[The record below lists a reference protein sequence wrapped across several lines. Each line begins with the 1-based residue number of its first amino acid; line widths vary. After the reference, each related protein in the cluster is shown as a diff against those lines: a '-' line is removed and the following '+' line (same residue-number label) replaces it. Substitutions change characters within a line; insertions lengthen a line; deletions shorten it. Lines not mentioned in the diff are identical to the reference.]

1 MRADYFMKMANNCA
15 IIAHTSSES
24 SEKGVFFMKK
34 LVGITGLIL
43 IACVCIGTA
52 AAPSPAQEGTAP
64 TAAVTEAAQGYVIGD
79 SDGNIAVF
87 VPGEA
92 APVMVTQ
99 TRTDALPRPDSRRVR
114 EGIAVADSSE
124 LRRLL
129 EDFCS

>member
-1 MRADYFMKMANNCA
+1 MKMANNRA
-15 IIAHTSSES
+15 LIAHTTPES
-24 SEKGVFFMKK
+24 NGKGSVFMKK

-52 AAPSPAQEGTAP
+52 ASPPPAES
-64 TAAVTEAAQGYVIGD
+64 TAAATAAATEAMQGYVIGD
-79 SDGNIAVF
+79 SGGNIAVF

-99 TRTDALPRPDSRRVR
+99 TRTDALPRPDSRRVK
-114 EGIAVADSSE
+114 EGIAVTDSRE
-124 LRRLL
+124 LKRLL